1 MDENTLPIAQR
12 IRNSLNSK
20 DLDELDMVE
29 IMMSRRAIGTQTR
42 QYYDKLHSLLEAII
56 LTKNEQ
62 YNVLTGFNPDRA
74 SIARLTEEIE
84 GLQTEYDLLRE
95 NPPKPTTLN
104 IRSDLPR
111 DMYVVEGGP
120 DDLGVRDS
128 APVRPKVRS
137 RWNFKQDELGDPHAA
152 ARENDDYLGGRRRK
166 INKTCKNKMRKRR
179 RSRKRML
186 RKRR

>member
-1 MDENTLPIAQR
+1 
-12 IRNSLNSK
+12 
-20 DLDELDMVE
+20 MVE
-29 IMMSRRAIGTQTR
+29 IMMRRYAIGTQNH
-42 QYYDKLHSLLEAII
+42 QYYVKLRSLLEAII
-56 LTKNEQ
+56 STKDEL
-62 YNVLTGFNPDRA
+62 YNVVMGPSPDRA
-74 SIARLTEEIE
+74 SIANINIKLKN
-84 GLQTEYDLLRE
+84 LQTEYDLLRE

-104 IRSDLPR
+104 IRGDLYR
-111 DMYVVEGGP
+111 EIYDVDGGP

-137 RWNFKQDELGDPHAA
+137 RWSRDQDELGDPHDA